1 MLLAIRTDKLN
12 ELIDTYACWISLITN
27 TLSEINNWG
36 YSFKKWKLPTRV
48 LPLSLIKIIYQKV
61 KHIQPY
67 TILRLFNK
75 NT

>member
-36 YSFKKWKLPTRV
+36 YSLKEWKLPTRV
-48 LPLSLIKIIYQKV
+48 LQLSLIKKIYQK
-61 KHIQPY
+61 KEFIYNP
-67 TILRLFNK
+67 IRS
-75 NT
+75 